1 MDAGQ
6 NLTEAVIKNGSN
18 INYWWPTHIEVEE
31 WALYHPVHTKF
42 GHGTTY
48 NDAMYHAFQSTLPG
62 SPVAELPAQKF
73 SEGKITAAPLKA
85 GYVFKPP
92 IIK

>member
-6 NLTEAVIKNGSN
+6 NLTEAVIKNGGN

-48 NDAMYHAFQSTLPG
+48 NDAMYHTFQSTLPG
-62 SPVAELPAQKF
+62 
-73 SEGKITAAPLKA
+73 ITSFLSYLHKNFPKEKLQRLR
-85 GYVFKPP
+85 FKLDMFLNRQ
-92 IIK
+92 